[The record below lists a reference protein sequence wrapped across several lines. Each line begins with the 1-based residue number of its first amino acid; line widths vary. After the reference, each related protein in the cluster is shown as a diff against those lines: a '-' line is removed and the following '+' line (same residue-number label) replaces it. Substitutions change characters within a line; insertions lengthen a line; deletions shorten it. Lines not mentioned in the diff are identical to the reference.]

1 MTEYLASSVNYA
13 PTIPLR
19 TVAEYFAG
27 IGLVR
32 MGLETQGWQITY
44 ANDISL
50 KKYELYKGFYPD
62 ANHHYVVDDI
72 FNLDPTTIPATLLA
86 TCSFPCVNLSL
97 AGNMRGIEGEHSSAF
112 WGFIRIL
119 KEKGS
124 NSPPMILVEN
134 VTGWLHSNKGKDFR
148 LTVKALNE
156 LGYACDVFA
165 LDALRFTPQ
174 SRPRVFLVGTR
185 FGIKQSSSGILARS
199 KSLLP
204 DQLRRSVCQ
213 NDDLAW
219 YSLDLPEPPSM
230 RKTGLSTIV
239 EKLSESDSRWWS
251 EVEIQRH
258 LNMMDARHKERIV
271 EISLQKKYSYRT
283 FFRRRRNGQQRA
295 EVRNDD
301 LAGCL
306 RTASGGSGKQFLV
319 KAGKGEIHMRAM
331 TPREYARLQ
340 GVPDN
345 FFISKNG
352 VQALTGFGDAVC
364 VPVINWITQYAL
376 NPLLDAC
383 RADPITANFS
393 IKYYVE
399 STEKID
405 LQQFWR
411 VHKAGQTSF
420 LEDHG

>member
-86 TCSFPCVNLSL
+86 TCSFPCVDLSL

-185 FGIKQSSSGILARS
+185 FGIK
-199 KSLLP
+199 
-204 DQLRRSVCQ
+204 
-213 NDDLAW
+213 
-219 YSLDLPEPPSM
+219 
-230 RKTGLSTIV
+230 
-239 EKLSESDSRWWS
+239 
-251 EVEIQRH
+251 
-258 LNMMDARHKERIV
+258 
-271 EISLQKKYSYRT
+271 
-283 FFRRRRNGQQRA
+283 
-295 EVRNDD
+295 
-301 LAGCL
+301 
-306 RTASGGSGKQFLV
+306 
-319 KAGKGEIHMRAM
+319 
-331 TPREYARLQ
+331 
-340 GVPDN
+340 
-345 FFISKNG
+345 
-352 VQALTGFGDAVC
+352 
-364 VPVINWITQYAL
+364 
-376 NPLLDAC
+376 
-383 RADPITANFS
+383 
-393 IKYYVE
+393 
-399 STEKID
+399 
-405 LQQFWR
+405 
-411 VHKAGQTSF
+411 
-420 LEDHG
+420 